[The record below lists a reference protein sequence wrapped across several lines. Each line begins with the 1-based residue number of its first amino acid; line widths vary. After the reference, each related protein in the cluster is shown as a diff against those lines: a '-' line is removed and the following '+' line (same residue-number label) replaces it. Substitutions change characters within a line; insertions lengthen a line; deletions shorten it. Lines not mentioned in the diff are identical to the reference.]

1 MKPGAQRIY
10 INHVH
15 AALVKKK
22 SPDQQNIGIV
32 GLVKSQ
38 AS

>member
-15 AALVKKK
+15 AAPVKK

-32 GLVKSQ
+32 GLVKPQ